1 MQLNIVLVCFNE
13 FKRKIERFALGAILT
28 EERQYSE
35 YI

>member
-1 MQLNIVLVCFNE
+1 MCFNE
-13 FKRKIERFALGAILT
+13 FKRKIDRLALGTILT

>member
-1 MQLNIVLVCFNE
+1 MCFIA
-13 FKRKIERFALGAILT
+13 FKRKIERLALGTILT

>member
-1 MQLNIVLVCFNE
+1 MSFNE
-13 FKRKIERFALGAILT
+13 FKRKIERLALGAILT

>member
-1 MQLNIVLVCFNE
+1 MCFNA
-13 FKRKIERFALGAILT
+13 FNRKIERFALGAILT